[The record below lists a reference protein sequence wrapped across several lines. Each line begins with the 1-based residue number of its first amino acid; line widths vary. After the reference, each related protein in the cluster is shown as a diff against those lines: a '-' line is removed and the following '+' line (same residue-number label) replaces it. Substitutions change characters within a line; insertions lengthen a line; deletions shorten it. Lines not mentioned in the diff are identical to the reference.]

1 MLCMIINFA
10 LFIFIPINLFCWII
24 YRKNL
29 HSDKLAGVER
39 VNTMTAIKNIH
50 SSAPILG
57 LVSGGTPIYWLY
69 RYVPLE
75 RVWFSSHLLCCRV

>member
-1 MLCMIINFA
+1 MLCMIINFT

-50 SSAPILG
+50 SSIPILG
-57 LVSGGTPIYWLY
+57 LVSGGY
-69 RYVPLE
+69 
-75 RVWFSSHLLCCRV
+75 SHILAIQVCATGKDMVFKPFTLL